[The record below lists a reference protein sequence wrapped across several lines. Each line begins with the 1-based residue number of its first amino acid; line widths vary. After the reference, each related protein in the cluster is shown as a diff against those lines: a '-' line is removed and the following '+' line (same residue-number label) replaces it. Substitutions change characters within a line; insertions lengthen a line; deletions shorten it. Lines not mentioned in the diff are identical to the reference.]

1 MKLID
6 KIKARLEPLKPEN
19 LRQALTSHPM
29 YAAALDWT
37 KNTSVP
43 GFFKVPI
50 YDVAVFLWNEI
61 QAYSISIRA
70 NSIAYSFFIALFP
83 SLLVLF
89 TLVPYFSDF
98 IFSFLPESENY
109 SHILVEELNRI
120 IPGIDIEVTNED
132 ALEEAVTTNLFSET
146 IRDIITTPRYGLL
159 SLGFF
164 LALFFASNGMMA
176 MMAGFQK
183 SYNRTFRKRTS
194 IKTRMVAIG
203 LTFLLG
209 GMLIASVLLII
220 LGDII
225 LAKVT
230 TALGWDWF
238 TKFSFRTF
246 RLFMFLALFYFGIS
260 VIYRYG
266 ASTVKRFSI
275 FSPGA
280 TLATTMSIL
289 SSFAFSYYIENFSQY
304 NKLYGSIGTV
314 IILLLWLQINA
325 FILLAGFELNASIA
339 VNRDLKERREED

>member
-1 MKLID
+1 MKLFD
-6 KIKARLEPLKPEN
+6 KIKAKARQFAPDKVKAAVVEHPLFG
-19 LRQALTSHPM
+19 
-29 YAAALDWT
+29 AALDWT

-43 GFFKVPI
+43 GFFSVPI
-50 YDVAVFLWNEI
+50 YEVAVFLWNEI

-70 NSIAYSFFIALFP
+70 NSIAFSFFIALFP

-109 SHILVEELNRI
+109 SYVLVEEINRI
-120 IPGIDIEVTNED
+120 VPGIDIEVTNED
-132 ALEEAVTTNLFSET
+132 ALEEAVNTNLFSET

-164 LALFFASNGMMA
+164 LAIFFASNGMMA
-176 MMAGFQK
+176 MMAGFEK
-183 SYNRTFRKRTS
+183 SYKSTFRTRTGL
-194 IKTRMVAIG
+194 KARLVAIG

-209 GMLIASVLLII
+209 AMLIASVVLII

-225 LAKVT
+225 IAKLT
-230 TALGWDWF
+230 GMLGWDRSAEF
-238 TKFSFRTF
+238 LFGSL
-246 RLFMFLALFYFGIS
+246 RLLIFMALFYFGIA

-266 ASTVKRFSI
+266 AATIKRFSL

-280 TLATTMSIL
+280 TMATVLSVL
-289 SSFAFSYYIENFSQY
+289 SSFAFGYYIENFSQY

-325 FILLAGFELNASIA
+325 FIILAGFELNASIA
-339 VNRDLKERREED
+339 VNRDLKKPRAED